1 MTADQKPRKLLF
13 HIGHHKTGTTTI
25 QNAFARKEV
34 TLRDCKILY
43 PGNLAHN
50 YLTRH
55 FKAYAQDGRLLPGR
69 PGQPGLET
77 IAERMQQGNFDVA
90 VISGEAFEDF
100 DPEQAREVLE
110 KFMLPHV
117 TDHAVI
123 CYVRPHAAR
132 ILSSFAEQD
141 KGGWLNGTPETFFRK
156 AETRGRFLYAPRLG
170 KWADVFKDH
179 FRLRPMVRA
188 ELADGSLLQD
198 FIATGFGADAPVEIT
213 STGTANESLCL
224 EDLVL
229 LQVLHGH
236 LKAQPLAIREALGW
250 VLAEEFGL
258 ARRGK
263 TAGTKLKLHRSLAEA
278 IRSAYLVD
286 AADMD
291 TRFFGGRTLFQAELD
306 RAVDEALPTAQS
318 FDPADHFSPDAL
330 VGISVLCT
338 QIGRMLAQNPDQWPD
353 VLRDLRVAAAH
364 GTLAPLPTTNPK
376 PRKPG
381 PKAKKPGRKPL
392 RKPGKAKD

>member
-1 MTADQKPRKLLF
+1 MTADQKRRKLLF

-34 TLRDCKILY
+34 TLSGGRILY

-77 IAERMQQGNFDVA
+77 IAERMQQGNFDIA

-100 DPEQAREVLE
+100 DPRQALEVLE
-110 KFMLPHV
+110 KFMLPHF

-141 KGGWLNGTPETFFRK
+141 KGGWLNGTPEAFFRK
-156 AETRGRFLYAPRLG
+156 AETRGRFHYAPRLSL
-170 KWADVFKDH
+170 WADVFKDH
-179 FRLRPMVRA
+179 FHLRPMVRE

-198 FIATGFGADAPVEIT
+198 FIATGFGPDAQVQTT
-213 STGTANESLCL
+213 SPGTANESLCL

-258 ARRGK
+258 ARRDEA
-263 TAGTKLKLHRSLAEA
+263 AGTRLKLHRSLAEA
-278 IRSAYLVD
+278 IRAAYMDD
-286 AADMD
+286 ATTLD
-291 TRFFGGRTLFQAELD
+291 TRFFDGRTLFRTELD

-318 FDPADHFSPDAL
+318 FDPGDHFSPDAL

-338 QIGRMLAQNPDQWPD
+338 QIGRMLAHNPEQWPD

-364 GTLAPLPTTNPK
+364 GTLAPLPTTK
-376 PRKPG
+376 
-381 PKAKKPGRKPL
+381 PKARKAGRKL
-392 RKPGKAKD
+392 ARKPGKAKD

>member
-1 MTADQKPRKLLF
+1 MPTDPKPRKLLF

-34 TLRDCKILY
+34 SLVGDKILY

-55 FKAYAQDGRLLPGR
+55 FKAYVQDGRLLPGR

-77 IAERMQQGNFDVA
+77 IAARLAQGDYDVA

-100 DPEQAREVLE
+100 DPAQARDVLD
-110 KFMLPHV
+110 KVFLPHV

-141 KGGWLNGTPETFFRK
+141 KGGWLNGTPEDFFRK
-156 AETRGRFLYAPRLG
+156 AETRGRFLYAPRMAA
-170 KWADVFKDH
+170 WAEAFGPQFH
-179 FRLRPMVRA
+179 LRPLLRA
-188 ELADGSLLQD
+188 ELVGGSVLED
-198 FIATGFGADAPVEIT
+198 FIATGFGPDAQVEIA
-213 STGTANESLCL
+213 SAGQANESLCL

-236 LKAQPLAIREALGW
+236 LRGQPLALREALGW

-263 TAGTKLKLHRSLAEA
+263 QAGTKLKLHRALAEA
-278 IRSAYLVD
+278 IRSAFRED
-286 AADMD
+286 AAAMD
-291 TRFFGGRTLFQAELD
+291 ARFFAGRPLFQADLD
-306 RAVDEALPTAQS
+306 RAVDEALPTPQS

-330 VGISVLCT
+330 IGISVLCT
-338 QIGRMLAQNPDQWPD
+338 YISRMLTQNPDQWPD
-353 VLRDLRVAAAH
+353 FLRDLRVAAAH
-364 GTLAPLPTTNPK
+364 GTLGPVPAIGPK
-376 PRKPG
+376 RRKAARKPARLAG
-381 PKAKKPGRKPL
+381 RAKG
-392 RKPGKAKD
+392 